1 MLCRSQFLFGLR
13 PKTLTVTTFPA
24 VPWQLLQMYTR
35 IWFDDLFPCSNQRLR
50 ALRAQRARFVI
61 ITFISFNKSETDIR
75 TVKAKTIKSI
85 QVNCK
90 PAPRD
95 LPCACD
101 MHEGKVKKMRHC
113 VWRYVPSA
121 RGNPRALQQAASVRS
136 GSQRRGLAG
145 WLAGLLAP
153 TKLQAAPGVR
163 LDRRA
168 LPCRRA
174 STRMCRRRAKS
185 PPARA
190 QPIDSW
196 HAGSSSTSDARA
208 YYWWST
214 LLAVAPLNSQSQR

>member
-1 MLCRSQFLFGLR
+1 M
-13 PKTLTVTTFPA
+13 
-24 VPWQLLQMYTR
+24 
-35 IWFDDLFPCSNQRLR
+35 
-50 ALRAQRARFVI
+50 
-61 ITFISFNKSETDIR
+61 
-75 TVKAKTIKSI
+75 KAKTIKSI

-185 PPARA
+185 PPCARA
-190 QPIDSW
+190 TDRLMARRQQQYQRRARLLLVVHATCCGSAQQPEPAVAKPIDR
-196 HAGSSSTSDARA
+196 ARA
-208 YYWWST
+208 RSLARST
-214 LLAVAPLNSQSQR
+214 ALFVSHWLALSGL